1 MKHEIIYFS
10 YKIYNKSKVRKLIV
24 NNLNCPLVNITK
36 DNSEIFKNE
45 DMNISLNKGVIIV
58 LLLNKELKNK
68 VEKTLI

>member
-1 MKHEIIYFS
+1 M
-10 YKIYNKSKVRKLIV
+10 
-24 NNLNCPLVNITK
+24 NNLNCSLVNITK

-58 LLLNKELKNK
+58 LLLNIELKNK